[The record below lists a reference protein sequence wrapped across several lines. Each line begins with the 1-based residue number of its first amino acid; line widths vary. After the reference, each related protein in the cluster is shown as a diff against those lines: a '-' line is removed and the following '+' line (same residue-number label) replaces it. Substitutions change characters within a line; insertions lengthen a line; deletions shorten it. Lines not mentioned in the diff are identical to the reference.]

1 MVGFMMRSMG
11 VLLGASLGTSL
22 LTVPALAEPQRPVP
36 SAKFT
41 QEQILRLT
49 PDQLEDYFTPTY
61 HRCMSTGDAAQGVTA
76 GMMDCL
82 GLENDRQD
90 AALNAAYKR
99 ALARQSRA
107 GQAKLRVSQRAWLKQ
122 RDPICV
128 RSMGGEKGGSM
139 GGLIYSNCI
148 LQEQVRRKLWL
159 NAQP

>member
-1 MVGFMMRSMG
+1 MVGLVSRSLM
-11 VLLGASLGTSL
+11 VVVGAA
-22 LTVPALAEPQRPVP
+22 LTAAPALAEPQRPAP
-36 SAKFT
+36 SVSLT

-49 PDQLEDYFTPTY
+49 PDQLEDYFSPAY
-61 HRCMSTGDAAQGVTA
+61 HRCMKTGDAAQGVTA

-99 ALARQSRA
+99 ALARQDRA
-107 GQAKLRVSQRAWLKQ
+107 GQANLRVSQRAWLKQ

-128 RSMGGEKGGSM
+128 RSMGDQKGGSM
-139 GGLIYSNCI
+139 GGLIYSGCI

-159 NAQP
+159 NANRP